1 MNWTVHKFGGSSLAD
16 ADCFRRVAGIVRGQP
31 AGNLGVVV
39 SAVGGVTDMLFDL
52 IGRASRQQPVV
63 GALDAVRRRHGA
75 LAHALLGQDEA
86 EAFMEQLEADL
97 NDIRR
102 LLEALALVKA
112 TSRRSQDLISGFGEL
127 WSARLLSALL
137 SARRPSSASLAALG
151 DASDAPGGADGI
163 DARDDADD
171 TDARENAGIRTPPE
185 RVLFLDARDV
195 LTVEPGEMGPVVVW
209 ERTRGNLAAA
219 ISPDFNGVA
228 VITGYIARNSDGLQ
242 TTLGRNGSD
251 YSASIFAA
259 LLKADAVHI
268 WTDVDGVMSGDPR
281 RVPEA
286 TVIDEISYNEAM
298 ELAYFGARVIH
309 PQTMAPA
316 VSCGIP
322 IRIRSTFNPEHPG
335 SRIIASPGGPETIVK
350 GISGID
356 GVALVNL
363 EGAGMIGVPGTA
375 DRLFG
380 ALRDAGIS
388 VMLISQG
395 SSEHSICFAVPEES
409 AELVKSVVEDAFAME
424 LAQAQV
430 QKVDITRGCGVL
442 AVVGDGMAGTPGVS
456 GRFFATLGKAGINV
470 RAIAQG
476 ASERNISAVI
486 SSADMTRALRAV
498 HASFYLSAKTVSIG
512 LIGPGSVGSVLLDQ
526 MAGEVDRLR
535 EDFNLDLRVRGLGGS
550 RRMALDDRW
559 VDLEGWRS
567 ALEQGSEMDLPR
579 FVDHV
584 QADHLPHAVLVDCT
598 ADAGVAAGY
607 ADWLQRGI
615 HVITPNK
622 RAHSDS
628 MDNYRRLKAI
638 CRNANTHFLYET
650 TVGAGLPVIKTLRD
664 LVETGDDIANIS
676 GIFSG
681 TLAYLCNVFDATR
694 PFSEIVRDARAQGYT
709 EPDPRDDLSGMDV
722 ARKAVILARE
732 AGLELEL
739 ADIDV
744 ESLVPGELSTTA
756 VTSVDEFLD
765 RLADFDAPM
774 AERFVAAER
783 ENRVL
788 RYVAEVDLSR
798 GQARVALRTYPR
810 DHPFAGI
817 SLTDNVVQFVTRR
830 YADNPLIVRGPGAGP
845 DVTAAGIFADILRLC
860 SMLGSNH
867 A

>member
-16 ADCFRRVAGIVRGQP
+16 ADCFQRVAGIVRDQP

-39 SAVGGVTDMLFDL
+39 SAVGGVTDKLFEL
-52 IGRASRQQPVV
+52 IERASRQQPVE
-63 GALDAVRRRHGA
+63 DAMDGLRRRHEE
-75 LAHALLGQDEA
+75 LATALLGEETA
-86 EAFMEQLEADL
+86 ALFMEQLETDL

-102 LLEALALVKA
+102 ILEALALVKA
-112 TSRRSQDLISGFGEL
+112 TSRRSQDMVSGFGEL
-127 WSARLLSALL
+127 WSARLLTALL
-137 SARRPSSASLAALG
+137 A
-151 DASDAPGGADGI
+151 
-163 DARDDADD
+163 
-171 TDARENAGIRTPPE
+171 IRGNSPDN
-185 RVLFLDARDV
+185 VLFMDARDV
-195 LTVEPGEMGPVVVW
+195 LLVEPGEMGPVVVW
-209 ERTRGNLAAA
+209 EKTRSNLAAA
-219 ISPDFNGVA
+219 LSPDFSGVV
-228 VITGYIARNSDGLQ
+228 VITGYIARNPDGLQ

-316 VSCGIP
+316 VSHEIP
-322 IRIRSTFNPEHPG
+322 IRIRGTFNPEHPG
-335 SRIIASPGGPETIVK
+335 SRIITSPGGPETVVK

-409 AELVKSVVEDAFAME
+409 AELVKSVVEEAFALE

-430 QKVDITRGCGVL
+430 QKVGMTLGCGVL
-442 AVVGDGMAGTPGVS
+442 AVVGEGMAGTPGVAA
-456 GRFFATLGKAGINV
+456 RFFGTLGKAGINV

-486 SSADMTRALRAV
+486 SSADMTRALRTV

-512 LIGPGSVGSVLLDQ
+512 LIGPGSVGGVLLDQ
-526 MAGEVDRLR
+526 MAGEVARLR
-535 EDFNLDLRVRGLGGS
+535 DDFNLDLRIRGIGGS
-550 RRMALDDRW
+550 RRMALDDRR
-559 VDLEGWRS
+559 VELEDWRS
-567 ALEQGSEMDLPR
+567 VLQHGSDMDLAR

-584 QADHLPHAVLVDCT
+584 QADHLPHTILVDCT
-598 ADAGVAAGY
+598 ADPGIAAQY

-615 HVITPNK
+615 HIITPNK

-628 MDNYRRLKAI
+628 MDYYRLLKAI
-638 CRNANTHFLYET
+638 CRGAGTHFLYEA
-650 TVGAGLPVIKTLRD
+650 TVGAGLPVIRTLRD
-664 LVETGDDIANIS
+664 LVETGDDIESIS

-694 PFSEIVRDARAQGYT
+694 PFSEIVREARAQGYT
-709 EPDPRDDLSGMDV
+709 EPDPRDDLSGTDV

-732 AGLELEL
+732 AGVELEL

-744 ESLVPGELSTTA
+744 QSLVPAQLSTAA
-756 VTSVDEFLD
+756 VSSVDEFLD
-765 RLADFDAPM
+765 RLAEFDASM
-774 AERFVAAER
+774 AERFHAAER
-783 ENRVL
+783 DNRVI
-788 RYVAEVDLSR
+788 RYVAEVNLST
-798 GQARVALRTYPR
+798 GQAQVALRNYPR

-830 YADNPLIVRGPGAGP
+830 YRDNPLIVRGPGAGP

-860 SMLGSNH
+860 SMLGTNH

>member
-1 MNWTVHKFGGSSLAD
+1 MNWTVHKFGGSSLAN
-16 ADCFRRVAGIVRGQP
+16 ADCFRRVAKIVGDQP
-31 AGNLGVVV
+31 KGNLGVVV

-52 IGRASRQQPVV
+52 IDRASRQKPLAD
-63 GALDAVRRRHGA
+63 ALADLSRRHRELTDEL
-75 LAHALLGQDEA
+75 LAETQTA
-86 EAFMEQLEADL
+86 AFMTQFEADVS
-97 NDIRR
+97 DIKCV
-102 LLEALALVKA
+102 LEALALVNA
-112 TSRRSQDLISGFGEL
+112 TSRRSQDMVSGFGEL
-127 WSARLLSALL
+127 WSARLLAALL
-137 SARRPSSASLAALG
+137 GSQ
-151 DASDAPGGADGI
+151 ADGSH
-163 DARDDADD
+163 
-171 TDARENAGIRTPPE
+171 N
-185 RVLFLDARDV
+185 VLCIDARDV
-195 LTVEPGEMGPVVVW
+195 LLVEPGEMGPIVVW
-209 ERTRGNLAAA
+209 NKTRDKLSAVLE
-219 ISPDFNGVA
+219 PDFRGIA
-228 VITGYIARNSDGLQ
+228 VITGYIARTPDGLQ

-259 LLKADAVHI
+259 LLQADAVHI

-316 VSCGIP
+316 VSHEIP

-335 SRIIASPGGPETIVK
+335 SRIITSPVGPEAVVK

-380 ALRDAGIS
+380 ALRDAGVS

-409 AELVKSVVEDAFAME
+409 AELVKSVVEEAFALE

-430 QKVDITRGCGVL
+430 QKVGITRGCGVL
-442 AVVGDGMAGTPGVS
+442 AVVGDGMAGTPGVAA
-456 GRFFATLGKAGINV
+456 RFFGTLGKAGINV

-486 SSADMTRALRAV
+486 SSTDMTRALRTV

-526 MAGEVDRLR
+526 MAGEVARLR

-550 RRMALDDRW
+550 RRMVLDDRR
-559 VDLEGWRS
+559 VDLKDWRS
-567 ALEQGSEMDLPR
+567 ALEHGSEMDLVR

-584 QADHLPHAVLVDCT
+584 QADHLPHTILVDCT
-598 ADAGVAAGY
+598 ADPGIAEEY

-615 HVITPNK
+615 HIVTPNK

-628 MDNYRRLKAI
+628 MDYYRRLKAI
-638 CRNANTHFLYET
+638 CRSAGTHFLYEA
-650 TVGAGLPVIKTLRD
+650 TVGAGLPVIRTLRD
-664 LVETGDDIANIS
+664 LVETGDDIESIS

-709 EPDPRDDLSGMDV
+709 EPDPRDDLSGTDV

-732 AGLELEL
+732 AGMELELE
-739 ADIDV
+739 DIDV
-744 ESLVPGELSTTA
+744 QSLVPAELSTA
-756 VTSVDEFLD
+756 VVSSVDEFLD
-765 RLADFDAPM
+765 RLSDFDAPM
-774 AERFVAAER
+774 AERFRAAAR
-783 ENRVL
+783 DNRVL
-788 RYVAEVDLSR
+788 RYVAEVNRSTR
-798 GQARVALRTYPR
+798 QARVALRTYPR

-830 YADNPLIVRGPGAGP
+830 YRDNPLIVRGPGAGP

-860 SMLGSNH
+860 SMLGTNH